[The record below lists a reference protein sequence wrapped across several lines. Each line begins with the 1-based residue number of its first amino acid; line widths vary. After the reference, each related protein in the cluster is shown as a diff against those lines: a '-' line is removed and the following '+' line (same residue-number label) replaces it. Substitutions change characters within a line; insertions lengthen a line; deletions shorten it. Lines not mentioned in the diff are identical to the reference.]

1 METRLDLL
9 TGEEF
14 TPGRRN
20 QRFASRENQV
30 RYNNL
35 LAQQKRDAKRP
46 LDRALDTNRT
56 ILKRL
61 LGEAKSVT
69 FSREYLM
76 GAGYDFTAY
85 TQIAQNEKASY
96 WCVYEFALT
105 PQQDSKLKISRR

>member
-1 METRLDLL
+1 METRQDLL

-14 TPGRRN
+14 IPLRRN
-20 QRFASRENQV
+20 QRFASRANQV

-61 LGEAKSVT
+61 LGEAKSVM
-69 FSREYLM
+69 FSRDYLM
-76 GAGYDFTAY
+76 GAGYNLTAY
-85 TQIAQNEKASY
+85 TQIAENEKASY

-105 PQQDSKLKISRR
+105 PLQDNKLKISRK